1 MEGVCRS
8 VSVAL
13 AYVLS
18 HHGVSLKTSY
28 DALKRV
34 RGIDVNPSFRIQLA
48 MHEIELY
55 GASSV
60 RRHRVRAEAQERRV
74 QGWVQCRARVGQA
87 GLGWLRLRLR
97 LRLRAAGCLRLP
109 S

>member
-60 RRHRVRAEAQERRV
+60 RRHRVRAEASAGVGAVSRP
-74 QGWVQCRARVGQA
+74 GWASGP
-87 GLGWLRLRLR
+87 WLAAAPAAAA
-97 LRLRAAGCLRLP
+97 AAGCGLP
-109 S
+109 SPSLLKP